1 MLATKAQYSL
11 SNAEEY
17 FKEHL
22 QVGDYY
28 MEGRR
33 VMGQWIG
40 QGAESLGLSGVTHT
54 DEFLKLCRNL
64 HPTTGERL
72 TQRHNG
78 TRTEAGKDGNLHE
91 VANRRVFFDFTFSPP
106 KSVSIAALVGDDRR
120 ILEAHDEAVQVAL
133 RQLETYAA
141 TRVRKDGETSY
152 RLTGNLVG
160 AVFRHDTSRA
170 LDPHLHTH
178 CILFNATRDSVE
190 NRWKALEPYEMLMA
204 KKFTSRS
211 ITMN

>member
-1 MLATKAQYSL
+1 MLATKAQFSL

-54 DEFLKLCRNL
+54 DEFLNLCRNL

-78 TRTEAGKDGNLHE
+78 TRMEAGKDGNTHE

-106 KSVSIAALVGDDRR
+106 KSVSIAALVGDDQR
-120 ILEAHDEAVQVAL
+120 IMEAHDEAVQVAM
-133 RQLETYAA
+133 RQLEMYAA
-141 TRVRKDGETSY
+141 TRVRKQGETSY
-152 RLTGNLVG
+152 RTDGQPG
-160 AVFRHDTSRA
+160 R
-170 LDPHLHTH
+170 
-178 CILFNATRDSVE
+178 
-190 NRWKALEPYEMLMA
+190 
-204 KKFTSRS
+204 RS
-211 ITMN
+211 FPA